1 MGIFFDIA
9 TQLIGKSIKDDG
21 SDLGKGVLNNFGKMN
36 AITKMAKDAV
46 HTYPVIFSEA
56 VVANDEDLMFA
67 ICKKLEVQYAVC
79 TMISLGLDPI
89 FEGNSAK
96 DHLLK
101 VYSEEDAELI
111 TDPDS
116 VPNSEISL
124 SDGNCPSSLKNS
136 DDLKPYA
143 EESFGT
149 NKPVNSKPAE
159 DSKNLPYSSSKMDS
173 LAKKARDSDPTIVNV
188 KLKMAAN
195 KHEVEFPLAI
205 KAVARFISGEESQ
218 RIFSYLRD
226 DKPMVQIIKF
236 ISGEVRLFR
245 DIIFQLDRAKKDK
258 ELYSKLG
265 RHPWFRAMIERRT
278 KRKVNGLLQLTGVM
292 SDFLLGKNPDI
303 LPLCS
308 LIVTKD
314 EIESGFSNLWANI
327 KKSDDNIM
335 DKLML
340 LGLVVVDTT
349 TRIVEFDYY
358 GFKNNELIRADD
370 LIKDMAKSGKD
381 GKDLEKLLN
390 SLIYKV

>member
-9 TQLIGKSIKDDG
+9 TQLIGKSIKDEG

-67 ICKKLEVQYAVC
+67 ICKKLEIQYAVC

-89 FEGNSAK
+89 FEGTSAK

-101 VYSEEDAELI
+101 VYSEENAEVI
-111 TDPDS
+111 TDPDA

-124 SDGNCPSSLKNS
+124 SDGHCPSSLKNS
-136 DDLKPYA
+136 DDMKPYST
-143 EESFGT
+143 ESTGGQPQPP
-149 NKPVNSKPAE
+149 KPKEPF
-159 DSKNLPYSSSKMDS
+159 SSSKMDS

-188 KLKMAAN
+188 KLKMAEN

-236 ISGEVRLFR
+236 LSGEIRLFR
-245 DIIFQLDRAKKDK
+245 DIIFQIDRAKKDK

-370 LIKDMAKSGKD
+370 LIKDMGKSGKD